1 VALGRV
7 VPPLAPTHRG
17 QQRARGG
24 ESMERRRFSVYK
36 AKKTLS
42 LDPILVAYYD
52 SDLNKV
58 L

>member
-1 VALGRV
+1 MALGRV
-7 VPPLAPTHRG
+7 VPPLAPTAASS
-17 QQRARGG
+17 AREG
-24 ESMERRRFSVYK
+24 EKVWNVVKFSVYK